1 MQQISRVNWSLL
13 ICGYYHH
20 MKLNHETGVLIDGCI
35 ASSMDYDLS
44 KANDKMIQPPSE
56 KSVFGV
62 MELYVWGDVLTFD
75 NLCPIPGRPHSIS
88 QSLENIGVGLS
99 FCFKFFRTERRY
111 SHPWCIISN
120 IWIYPESCSEDVLA
134 IQIGNFF
141 NQFNA
146 ASLVSVD
153 FHE

>member
-1 MQQISRVNWSLL
+1 MVVFCLFAD
-13 ICGYYHH
+13 CGWLCEW
-20 MKLNHETGVLIDGCI
+20 K
-35 ASSMDYDLS
+35 
-44 KANDKMIQPPSE
+44 
-56 KSVFGV
+56 
-62 MELYVWGDVLTFD
+62 YVWGDVLTFD
-75 NLCPIPGRPHSIS
+75 TLCPIPGRPHSIS
-88 QSLENIGVGLS
+88 QSLENIDVGLS